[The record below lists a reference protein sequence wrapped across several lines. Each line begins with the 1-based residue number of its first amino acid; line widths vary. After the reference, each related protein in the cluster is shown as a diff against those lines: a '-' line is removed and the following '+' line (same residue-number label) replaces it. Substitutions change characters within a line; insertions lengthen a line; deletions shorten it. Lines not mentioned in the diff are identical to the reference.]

1 MSERRT
7 PEELWEL
14 LERNVSSWP
23 HERLQQHGFDLLFG
37 DPERL
42 ANDRRAHARKVLVA
56 QHALADQVEH
66 HQTPVI
72 VMKGLEVAM
81 LYPRP
86 IERPFRDIDILVRDP
101 RPRWDRLVEQGH
113 RKSPKRAIDIDHH
126 HLPALEH
133 PTGVLGIELHHS
145 PNLPGWAKI
154 PNDLIFETAQPSRTG
169 IEGTLRPRDDIH
181 ALLLALHCWKGGFTR
196 LRDLFDALLLDS
208 MIGNCTSATAGSM
221 GLDRFW
227 DRTVVL
233 ASETHLAMRSTDTP
247 SWTTRAIVGHG
258 ANHRRMRSV
267 VAPFYVVGPIR
278 ATGAII
284 SSARR
289 RQANRKSPVN

>member
-42 ANDRRAHARKVLVA
+42 AKDRRMHARRVLVA
-56 QHALADQVEH
+56 QHVLDDQLQH
-66 HQTPVI
+66 HDTPMI

-86 IERPFRDIDILVRDP
+86 IERPFRDVDILVKDP
-101 RPRWDRLVEQGH
+101 RARWDRLVELGH
-113 RKSPKRAIDIDHH
+113 RKSPTRALDIDHH

-133 PTGVLGIELHHS
+133 PTGVLSTELHMR

-169 IEGTLRPRDDIH
+169 IEGALRPRDDIH

-196 LRDLFDALLLDS
+196 LRDLFDAVLLDS
-208 MIGNCTSATAGSM
+208 TIDHGTQATARSL
-221 GLDRFW
+221 GLARFW
-227 DRTVVL
+227 ERTVEM
-233 ASETHLAMRSTDTP
+233 ASETHLAMRPTDTP
-247 SWTTRAIVGHG
+247 SWKTRAIVGSG
-258 ANHRRMRSV
+258 ASHRRSRSAM
-267 VAPFYVVGPIR
+267 APFYVVGPIR

-284 SSARR
+284 SSARSR
-289 RQANRKSPVN
+289 LANRKQPTS

>member
-42 ANDRRAHARKVLVA
+42 AKDRRAHARKVLVA

-86 IERPFRDIDILVRDP
+86 IERPFRDLDILVRDP

-169 IEGTLRPRDDIH
+169 IEGALRPRDDVH
-181 ALLLALHCWKGGFTR
+181 ALLLALHCWKGGFNR
-196 LRDLFDALLLDS
+196 LRDLFDAQLLAAAWPGSVGVVADELGLS
-208 MIGNCTSATAGSM
+208 RFWRTSARLTDEFVFGMTGQQLRLRRWFIPDDPKRQTRVWSRIAAPYLAAHLVTVTAS
-221 GLDRFW
+221 
-227 DRTVVL
+227 
-233 ASETHLAMRSTDTP
+233 HMRDLGVS
-247 SWTTRAIVGHG
+247 A
-258 ANHRRMRSV
+258 HRRV
-267 VAPFYVVGPIR
+267 
-278 ATGAII
+278 
-284 SSARR
+284 
-289 RQANRKSPVN
+289 NRPK